1 MLSRFGVTNFKSF
14 KNQIIL
20 DLSNPSGYTFN
31 PECVNNKHIKSAML
45 YGYNGCGK
53 SNLALAMF
61 DIIEHL
67 TDKKRDEERYRYYL
81 NADSDLPYASF
92 FYEFTFNEHLV
103 RYEYRKSDYETI
115 LYESL
120 TIDSQNVIFFDR
132 ESGNTDFNVSLAG
145 TEYLNSRISDPT
157 LSALKYVKNNS
168 VLGNDVYCNT
178 FKEFYMFVEK
188 MLFFRSLE
196 DRTFIG
202 LDTSPSYLID
212 GIVEAGLNNFEDF
225 LRNAGLDYR
234 LSLSE
239 IAGKKEIMVDF
250 EKCHLPYF
258 EIISS
263 GTKTLTLFYYWYHR
277 VLKNNVPF
285 LFIDEFDAFYHSKLA
300 KAIVILLKKLD
311 IQFILT
317 THNTSIMTN
326 ELMRPDCYF
335 LMNKRCVRSL
345 PECTDRELREV
356 HNIEKIYKSGA
367 FDE

>member
-1 MLSRFGVTNFKSF
+1 MLSRFGVTNFKGF
-14 KNQIIL
+14 KDQIII
-20 DLSNPSGYTFN
+20 DLSKPNGYTFN
-31 PECVNNKHIKSAML
+31 PECIMNKHVRSAMV

-67 TDKKRDEERYRYYL
+67 TDKKRDEERYRFYL
-81 NADSDLPYASF
+81 NADSDVPYASF
-92 FYEFTFNEHLV
+92 FYEFIFRGHSV
-103 RYEYRKSDYETI
+103 RYDYRKSNYETL

-120 TIDSQNVIFFDR
+120 TIDSKSVVIFDR
-132 ESGNTDFNVSLAG
+132 TSGNCDFYVDLAG
-145 TEYLNSRISDPT
+145 TEFLNTRIDDST
-157 LSALKYVKNNS
+157 LSVLKYIKNNS
-168 VLGNDVYCNT
+168 VLGDDGYCT
-178 FKEFYMFVEK
+178 SFKDFYSFVEK

-212 GIVEAGLNNFEDF
+212 GIIESGLHDFEDF
-225 LRNAGLDYR
+225 LHNAGLDYI
-234 LSLSE
+234 LSISE
-239 IAGKKEIMVDF
+239 IAGRKEIMVDF
-250 EKCHLPYF
+250 QNCQLPYF

-263 GTKTLTLFYYWYHR
+263 GTKPLTLFYYWYHR
-277 VLKNNVPF
+277 VLKQGVPF
-285 LFIDEFDAFYHSKLA
+285 LFIDEFDAFYHNKLA

>member
-1 MLSRFGVTNFKSF
+1 MLARFGVTNFKGF
-14 KNQIIL
+14 KDQIII
-20 DLSNPSGYTFN
+20 DLSTPSGYTFN
-31 PECVNNKHIKSAML
+31 PECIKNKLVRSAMV

-67 TDKKRDEERYRYYL
+67 TDKKRDEDRYRYYL
-81 NADSDLPYASF
+81 NADSDLNYASF
-92 FYEFTFNEHLV
+92 FYEFVLDGHLV
-103 RYEYRKSDYETI
+103 RYDYRKSDYKTL

-120 TIDSQNVIFFDR
+120 TIDSHNIITFDR
-132 ESGNTDFNVSLAG
+132 SNGNIVFQVDLVG
-145 TEYLNSRISDPT
+145 TEYLNCRIEDAT

-168 VLGNDVYCNT
+168 VLGDDVYCKV
-178 FKEFYMFVEK
+178 FKEFYSFVEK

-202 LDTSPSYLID
+202 LETSSSFLTD
-212 GIVEAGLNNFEDF
+212 GIVESGLVDFENFLHAAGI
-225 LRNAGLDYR
+225 DYS

-239 IAGKKEIMVDF
+239 IAGKKEIMVNF
-250 EKCHLPYF
+250 QNCQLPFF

-263 GTKTLTLFYYWYHR
+263 GTSSLTLFYYWYHR
-277 VLKNNVPF
+277 VLKHDVPF

-300 KAIVILLKKLD
+300 RAIVTLLKKLD

-335 LMNKRCVRSL
+335 LMNRRSVRAL